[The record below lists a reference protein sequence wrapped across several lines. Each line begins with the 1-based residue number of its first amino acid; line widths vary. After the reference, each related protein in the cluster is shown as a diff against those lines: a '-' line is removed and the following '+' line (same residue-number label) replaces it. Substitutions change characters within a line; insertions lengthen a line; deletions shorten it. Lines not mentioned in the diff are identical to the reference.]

1 MEELRYRSIYLIKPL
16 GQSLAWEEKEKEEEE
31 KEEGEEGLG
40 NDSLSGR
47 CCTLRNTQKW
57 AAIMTWM
64 WVMTCVQVLPLRP
77 VL

>member
-1 MEELRYRSIYLIKPL
+1 MSVGICVYECVSICMYMFGAEEAERH
-16 GQSLAWEEKEKEEEE
+16 EE

-57 AAIMTWM
+57 TAIMTWIR
-64 WVMTCVQVLPLRP
+64 VMTCVQVLPLRP